1 MAIDLE
7 NLPDDAGALRE
18 LVTNAELENA
28 GLRAEIDK
36 LHMMIKG
43 FQRHRFGK
51 RSEQLDAEQMQLV
64 MEDGGRTMSHFRF
77 KLSSTPWIFIRV
89 LPQLPSRKQQHLRRL
104 SLDGCRYRTRIL
116 MMKFHS
122 S

>member
-1 MAIDLE
+1 MAESVVAIDLE

-64 MEDGGRTMSHFRF
+64 MEDLEQTELDPVVRT
-77 KLSSTPWIFIRV
+77 
-89 LPQLPSRKQQHLRRL
+89 
-104 SLDGCRYRTRIL
+104 
-116 MMKFHS
+116 KFGLH
-122 S
+122 